1 MLIEN
6 IEKYLE
12 AASVLQD
19 PINDMDIED
28 ILERVKEDENL
39 LKILN
44 RDNREIIESLM
55 EGGLL

>member
-1 MLIEN
+1 MLLEN
-6 IEKYLE
+6 IEKYIE

-28 ILERVKEDENL
+28 ILECVRENENL
-39 LKILN
+39 LNVLNKSNRKII
-44 RDNREIIESLM
+44 DSFI

>member
-1 MLIEN
+1 MLLEN

-12 AASVLQD
+12 AADVLHD

-28 ILERVKEDENL
+28 IFERVKEDQDL

-44 RDNREIIESLM
+44 KDNRTIIESLM